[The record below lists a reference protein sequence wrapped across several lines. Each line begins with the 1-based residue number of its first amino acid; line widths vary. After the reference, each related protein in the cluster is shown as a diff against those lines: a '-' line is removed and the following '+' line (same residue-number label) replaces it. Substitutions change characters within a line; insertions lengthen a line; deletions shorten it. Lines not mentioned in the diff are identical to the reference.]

1 MRQLRRIRCRS
12 SAKDREALVV
22 SATGTLRPAFFSD
35 RFQTRESSDNPRVK
49 AFCRVAPTVLFKVRA
64 ILSACVFCRANV
76 FNVRTCSVVHAR
88 RFDCL
93 FINFLQDRKPVVTI
107 CLVEQCQFCCRSLR
121 EMINGLIHRFG
132 SSVASAFL
140 TFDWEIPN
148 CRAILASV
156 MPALKAA
163 RTAFI

>member
-1 MRQLRRIRCRS
+1 VTERGH
-12 SAKDREALVV
+12 SAKNEARTWRGFSCFCNRDLLDRRSLAI
-22 SATGTLRPAFFSD
+22 
-35 RFQTRESSDNPRVK
+35 FQARESSDNPRVK

-64 ILSACVFCRANV
+64 ILSACVFCRASV
-76 FNVRTCSVVHAR
+76 FNVRTCSVVHAC

-93 FINFLQDRKPVVTI
+93 FINFLQDRKPVVTK
-107 CLVEQCQFCCRSLR
+107 CFVEQCQFAVALFRD
-121 EMINGLIHRFG
+121 MINGLIHPFG

-148 CRAILASV
+148 CRAILAGV